1 MTGVASARIKAE
13 AYALGFDLVG
23 VTTLGP
29 METAPAF
36 REWLAKGHAGTMGY
50 LERGAD
56 KRDDSRRVF
65 DGAVSAVVVAMNYGG
80 TQPSGPI
87 ARYARGRDY
96 HDVIVDRLNE
106 LLSRI
111 RDVIAPG
118 VNGKP
123 YVDTG
128 PILER
133 DLARRA
139 GLGWFGKNTNL
150 INPDLGSF
158 FFIGSLLLDVD
169 LAPDEPFATDHCG
182 TCTRCLQACPTQAF
196 DGPGVLDATKCISY
210 LTIELRDAIPLALR
224 ERIGGLV
231 FGCDI
236 CQEVCPWN
244 VKFSRD
250 VTDAEL
256 QPTPAV
262 ASSTPVE
269 LLGLSEE
276 GFRARFRHSP
286 VTRAKRK
293 GLARNAAVA
302 LGNTG
307 SADTMSD
314 LQRALQDAE
323 PLVREHALWA
333 LERIAVRH
341 APEDR

>member
-1 MTGVASARIKAE
+1 MSDGTSARIRAE

-23 VTTLGP
+23 ITRLGP
-29 METAPAF
+29 AETAPAF
-36 REWLAKGHAGTMGY
+36 RDWLAKGYAGTMGY

-65 DGAVSAVVVAMNYGG
+65 EGAASAIVVAMNYGG

-96 HDVIVDRLNE
+96 HDVIVDRLND
-106 LLSRI
+106 LLTRI
-111 RDVIAPG
+111 REGIAPG

-150 INPDLGSF
+150 INPTLGSF
-158 FFIGSLLLDVD
+158 FFIGSLLVD
-169 LAPDEPFATDHCG
+169 LELEPDEAFATDHCG
-182 TCTRCLQACPTQAF
+182 TCTRCLQACPTEAF
-196 DGPGVLDATKCISY
+196 DGPGVLNATKCISY
-210 LTIELRDAIPLALR
+210 LTIELRDAIPLTLR
-224 ERIGGLV
+224 EKLGGLV

-236 CQEVCPWN
+236 CQDVCPWN

-250 VTDAEL
+250 ITDADL
-256 QPTPAV
+256 QPMSAV
-262 ASSTPVE
+262 ASSTPAE
-269 LLGLSEE
+269 LLGLSDEA
-276 GFRARFRHSP
+276 FRARFRHSP
-286 VTRAKRK
+286 VTRTKRK

-307 SADTMSD
+307 GLEAANV
-314 LQRALQDAE
+314 LQRALQDVE
-323 PLVREHALWA
+323 PLVREHAAWA
-333 LERIAVRH
+333 LEQVAARN

>member
-1 MTGVASARIKAE
+1 MSDATSARIKAE
-13 AYALGFDLVG
+13 GYALGFDLVG
-23 VTTLGP
+23 ITRLGP
-29 METAPAF
+29 VETAPAF
-36 REWLAKGHAGTMGY
+36 RDWLAKGYAGTMGY

-65 DGAVSAVVVAMNYGG
+65 EGSVSAIVVAMNYGG

-87 ARYARGRDY
+87 ARYERGRDY
-96 HDVIVDRLNE
+96 HDVIVDRLND
-106 LLSRI
+106 LLTRI
-111 RDVIAPG
+111 REGIAPG

-150 INPDLGSF
+150 INPKLGSF
-158 FFIGSLLLDVD
+158 FFIGSLLVD
-169 LAPDEPFATDHCG
+169 LELEPDEPFATDHCG
-182 TCTRCLQACPTQAF
+182 TCTRCLQACPTEAF
-196 DGPGVLDATKCISY
+196 DGPGVLNATRCISY
-210 LTIELRDAIPLALR
+210 LTIELRDAIPVALR
-224 ERIGGLV
+224 ERMGGLV

-236 CQEVCPWN
+236 CQDVCPWN
-244 VKFSRD
+244 EKFSRD

-256 QPTPAV
+256 QPLSAV
-262 ASSTPVE
+262 AGSTAAE
-269 LLGLSEE
+269 LLTLTDE

-286 VTRAKRK
+286 VTRTKRR

-307 SADTMSD
+307 SAADTPA
-314 LQRALQDAE
+314 LQRALTDAE
-323 PLVREHALWA
+323 PLVREHASWA
-333 LERIAVRH
+333 LERIARRD
-341 APEDR
+341 EGTS